1 MIKKEELKQILF
13 LKNID
18 EKILEKIKPAAN
30 IQNFKANQVLFRQN
44 QKLSSFYMV
53 LKGKVFLN
61 TTSSEGEILT
71 LDEIISGY
79 SFGASAFLDNE
90 LSSFTAICAEPT
102 TIITFSSKKM
112 KDLFKKEKDIG
123 YLILLQT
130 AQLFKSR
137 LVKHTRQFLHSLAN
151 HPEIKKA

>member
-13 LKNID
+13 FKNINA
-18 EKILEKIKPAAN
+18 EILEKIKPAAD

-44 QKLSSFYMV
+44 KELSSFYMV
-53 LKGKVFLN
+53 LKGKVLLN
-61 TTSSEGEILT
+61 TTSPGGKILT
-71 LDEIISGY
+71 LDEIIPGY

-90 LSSFTAICAEPT
+90 LSSFTAVCAEPS
-102 TIITFSSKKM
+102 TIITLSSKKM
-112 KDLFKKEKDIG
+112 KDLFKKEKDIS

-130 AQLFKSR
+130 AQFFKSR
-137 LVKHTRQFLHSLAN
+137 LVKHTRQFLHFLTN